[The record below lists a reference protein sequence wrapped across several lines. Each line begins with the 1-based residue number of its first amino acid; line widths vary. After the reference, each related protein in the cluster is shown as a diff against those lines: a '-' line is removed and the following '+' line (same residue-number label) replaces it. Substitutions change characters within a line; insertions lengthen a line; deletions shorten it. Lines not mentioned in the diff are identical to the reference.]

1 MTCKTEVS
9 LRVGSVLGCKGFPSP
24 PGEHDQSCI
33 RQGGAGLIMYRSG
46 DLEIN
51 FRLVGEG
58 FRGGAQHPFPGK
70 ESQALG
76 KHEQRSG
83 EHTSELQSLMRN
95 SYAVCGLDKKH
106 THSTYTNK

>member
-1 MTCKTEVS
+1 MRISDWSSDVCSSDLCLQQHPCAIGKGMTCKTEVS

-58 FRGGAQHPFPGK
+58 FRGGAQHAFPGK
-70 ESQALG
+70 A
-76 KHEQRSG
+76 
-83 EHTSELQSLMRN
+83 
-95 SYAVCGLDKKH
+95 
-106 THSTYTNK
+106 